1 MFDKNDP
8 LIDAVKKVMQINA
21 AEREAEKSVNE
32 KFGIQDRNALPHEYM
47 GEWNAEYKS
56 VLSEGIEALDEAALP
71 KPPETVKAVKA
82 LGPAERERRAA
93 LHAAESARHEGVYAK
108 YDSQGKQGTR
118 AAQKALENSTHH
130 SEMAER
136 YRDPK
141 SHFENLKNRERDFAD
156 GGIHVYKEEALDEA
170 DKDKF
175 AGAQK
180 MPYIIKKGVKKLPLT
195 PMPNATKPPK
205 DKFANGVKLEEGEE
219 GTVPKTPKERI
230 LAKKFGSKKHI
241 THGDVLKGRGIFEDE
256 TPMTKMGIT
265 KPDYAPAG
273 TTPDYAKTKE
283 QTPNSAAKTS
293 LPAGTLKKSIKE
305 NSLTSI
311 QEEISYNLAE
321 EAFNIYESNG
331 QDEFLQYIDSLN
343 EEQIDLLVV
352 NEEFMQFVINEG
364 LWDSISAGAR
374 GAWDSATL
382 GGGKYVVGGVKHLY
396 NKATGKKSS
405 YSDEVDKEVAASEKA
420 QKDHPT
426 AYTVGNYGAD
436 AAMLAT
442 GGGAIARF
450 AAKQALKAGV
460 KSAAKTAASKK
471 SGIAKATDSVSG
483 IGLGVGTAGHAGAG
497 LSGQHKG
504 LYEDV
509 TIFTEQLSDYLY
521 ENYTLE
527 ELYALT
533 EEQVDQI
540 VDENWKTDALE
551 YGGKLVSKIPGVD
564 NLVKKTSDWMSRGT
578 TKAAGTTT
586 KATNTTVDAG
596 QLAADNAKKA
606 KADAIAKNTAN
617 KKVVAGAK
625 PVEPPVSPSAGK
637 KGAQAPPKPKK
648 VTKIKP
654 SDTKTTKETPMA
666 GKEPQ
671 LLTKGQKVLEI
682 AKNNKAKLAAIAAG
696 TAAVATAGLSGDS
709 TTKTASAT
717 GEDGAFDRNKTPT
730 TSDSNSPDSSKV
742 PPKPKLKPAK
752 PGKAAPKAAA
762 PVKPEKKSKMKLQR
776 KSKIRTLTRQQE
788 ADRVAGPN
796 QKPYKHGRATY

>member
-8 LIDAVKKVMQINA
+8 LIDAVKKVMQTNA

-32 KFGIQDRNALPHEYM
+32 KFGIQDRKALPHEYM

-56 VLSEGIEALDEAALP
+56 VLSEGIEALDEAKGKRPLP
-71 KPPETVKAVKA
+71 GVNSPAASKIRDIA
-82 LGPAERERRAA
+82 GPGLVQHAEPWHESHKDHNIFTHSNESDSVRKFRAFKV
-93 LHAAESARHEGVYAK
+93 H
-108 YDSQGKQGTR
+108 QQTGKV
-118 AAQKALENSTHH
+118 
-130 SEMAER
+130 SEI
-136 YRDPK
+136 
-141 SHFENLKNRERDFAD
+141 KNYVH
-156 GGIHVYKEEALDEA
+156 GMGEEALDEA

-175 AGAQK
+175 AGARN
-180 MPYIIKKGVKKLPLT
+180 MPYIVKKGVKNPPLT

-205 DKFANGVKLEEGEE
+205 DKFANGVNLEEGGVDTVGKGENE
-219 GTVPKTPKERI
+219 GGSAVTYIKRPI
-230 LAKKFGSKKHI
+230 NNAKKVM
-241 THGDVLKGRGIFEDE
+241 GDLRKGDAESNNVYKSENLAHQGNSVVTKTGKNSSSV
-256 TPMTKMGIT
+256 TPSTM
-265 KPDYAPAG
+265 
-273 TTPDYAKTKE
+273 
-283 QTPNSAAKTS
+283 
-293 LPAGTLKKSIKE
+293 KE
-305 NSLTSI
+305 NSITSI

-540 VDENWKTDALE
+540 VNEESLKAKALE
-551 YGGKLVSKIPGVD
+551 YGGKFISKIPGVE
-564 NLVKKTSDWMSRGT
+564 NLVKSASNWMSRGT

-606 KADAIAKNTAN
+606 KDQADALAKNAAN

-625 PVEPPVSPSAGK
+625 PVKPVEVPASPSAGK
-637 KGAQAPPKPKK
+637 KGAQAPPKK
-648 VTKIKP
+648 VTKKIKP
-654 SDTKTTKETPMA
+654 SDTKTTKEAPMA

-671 LLTKGQKVLEI
+671 LNNLSLTKGQKVLEI
-682 AKNNKAKLAAIAAG
+682 AKKNKAKLAAIAAG
-696 TAAVATAGLSGDS
+696 TAAVTAAGLSGDS
-709 TTKTASAT
+709 NPKTASAT

-730 TSDSNSPDSSKV
+730 TSDSSKV

-762 PVKPEKKSKMKLQR
+762 PVKPVKKSKSKMKLQR

>member
-8 LIDAVKKVMQINA
+8 LIDAVKKVMQTNA

-32 KFGIQDRNALPHEYM
+32 KFGIQDLKALPHEYL

-56 VLSEGIEALDEAALP
+56 VLSEGIEALDEAKGKRPLP
-71 KPPETVKAVKA
+71 GVNSPAASKIRDIA
-82 LGPAERERRAA
+82 GPGLVQHAEPWHESHKDHNIFTHSNESDSFRKVRAFKV
-93 LHAAESARHEGVYAK
+93 H
-108 YDSQGKQGTR
+108 QQTGKV
-118 AAQKALENSTHH
+118 
-130 SEMAER
+130 SEI
-136 YRDPK
+136 
-141 SHFENLKNRERDFAD
+141 KNYVH
-156 GGIHVYKEEALDEA
+156 GMGEEALDEA

-175 AGAQK
+175 AGARN
-180 MPYIIKKGVKKLPLT
+180 MPYIVKKGVKKLPLT

-205 DKFANGVKLEEGEE
+205 DKFANGVNLEEGGVDTVGKGENE
-219 GTVPKTPKERI
+219 GGSAVTYIKRPI
-230 LAKKFGSKKHI
+230 NNAKKVM
-241 THGDVLKGRGIFEDE
+241 GDLRKGDAESNNVYKSENLAHQGNSVVTKTGKNSSSV
-256 TPMTKMGIT
+256 TPSTM
-265 KPDYAPAG
+265 
-273 TTPDYAKTKE
+273 
-283 QTPNSAAKTS
+283 
-293 LPAGTLKKSIKE
+293 KE
-305 NSLTSI
+305 NSITSI

-606 KADAIAKNTAN
+606 KDQADALAKNAAN

-625 PVEPPVSPSAGK
+625 PVKPVEVPASPSAGK
-637 KGAQAPPKPKK
+637 KGVQAPPK
-648 VTKIKP
+648 
-654 SDTKTTKETPMA
+654 M
-666 GKEPQ
+666 
-671 LLTKGQKVLEI
+671 LTKGQKVLEI

-709 TTKTASAT
+709 NPKTASAT

-730 TSDSNSPDSSKV
+730 TSDSSKV
-742 PPKPKLKPAK
+742 PPKPKLKPAN

-762 PVKPEKKSKMKLQR
+762 PVKPVKKSKSKMKLQR
-776 KSKIRTLTRQQE
+776 KSKIPTKSRRQQ
-788 ADRVAGPN
+788 DDMVAGPN
-796 QKPYKHGRATY
+796 QKPYRNGKPTY